1 MHILYYHLYFNTRD
15 NTSGTRSYEFA
26 KRLIKRGH
34 KVTIVC
40 GSRDGGLNLDG
51 EYRKGIR
58 RGTIEGICII
68 EIFLPIENYENF
80 VKRGISF
87 IRFGLRGIKVALT
100 ERFDLLFATSTPLTA
115 SIPGIV
121 MKFFRR
127 KPFVFEVRDLWP
139 ELPREMGVIK
149 NPLVL
154 WTMSFL
160 EWLSYRKSD
169 ACIGLSP
176 GIVEGITRRSGTT
189 LPVTMIPNGCDL
201 DVFNPGHRKDLSID
215 GIQPNDLV
223 AVFTGAHGIANG
235 LDAVLDAASCLK
247 NLGRDD
253 IKLVFI
259 GKGTMK
265 SKLIERAR
273 RENLQNCIF
282 LDPVPKKQLNNITG
296 SSDVGLMILANVPA
310 FYYGTSPN
318 KFFDYIASG
327 LPVLNNYPGWLADI
341 INKHNCGI
349 AVEPE
354 DPKAFAEAL
363 IYLADR
369 PEEQETMGRNARRL
383 AEKSFNRDML
393 ALQFVHWLEESAT
406 RYYRSSNKYGIHSQA
421 ENISTKIESEV
432 LSRRDGNQ

>member
-327 LPVLNNYPGWLADI
+327 LPVLNNYPGWLADMI
-341 INKHNCGI
+341 REHDFGI
-349 AVEPE
+349 VVEPD
-354 DPKAFAEAL
+354 DPKAFGEAL
-363 IYLADR
+363 TYLADHPDER
-369 PEEQETMGRNARRL
+369 KRMGVNARSL
-383 AEKSFNRDML
+383 AENRFNRDKL
-393 ALQFVHWLEESAT
+393 AGEFVQWLEDSVS
-406 RYYRSSNKYGIHSQA
+406 RYYRGSAQYAAVSNGEHTHRKLK
-421 ENISTKIESEV
+421 NEV
-432 LSRRDGNQ
+432 VSKNGDNY